1 MYSVCLLSLRAIFM
15 PLCCVLFLPC
25 NLCVVLFLCL
35 IICNDPQLW
44 THAVY
49 TLFVCPLRRFLL
61 ISRTSCAATQD
72 LVKGWMKRIVS
83 LVLSTRQKR
92 LKQRLWFPT
101 PKTLKTV
108 FLFLRQQSFWR
119 MSWTIIKVTE
129 CFVSQTTNQT
139 LSGVLEMARVKVVSD
154 CSCGPLGS
162 PESEQLHSAFHAVTL
177 TKCS

>member
-15 PLCCVLFLPC
+15 SLCCVLFLPC

-72 LVKGWMKRIVS
+72 LVKGWMKRVVS

-108 FLFLRQQSFWR
+108 FLFLRQQFLENELNNNKSNR
-119 MSWTIIKVTE
+119 VLCLADHKSNIVR
-129 CFVSQTTNQT
+129 CF
-139 LSGVLEMARVKVVSD
+139 RD
-154 CSCGPLGS
+154 GPW
-162 PESEQLHSAFHAVTL
+162 
-177 TKCS
+177 